1 MTAQGQP
8 PARRRFEVPARW
20 RIIAW
25 ILAVMTAG
33 LASVIVV
40 VDARLHT
47 QVDEQANN
55 QVNMAIREFHKFAS
69 DGRQGTPPGDTKE
82 LLHDF
87 LQLRYPPRGKVLY
100 GFTAGDPEVLTSR
113 GPDVPAAFSL
123 DDDPALSELV
133 KSQPAGVTETEYGT
147 IRWGHTE
154 VMTPEGASGQLVVLM
169 FTEPMS
175 QDVGRTTRLLIIVSA
190 ITLLLS
196 GVVAWLV
203 AGQILRPIRMVRSTA
218 AEITERDLT
227 RRIPVR
233 GSDDVADLATTF
245 NAMLDRLETAFATE
259 QRFVDDAGHELRTP
273 ITIIRGH
280 LELMGDDPQ
289 ERRATIALV
298 TQELDRMSRIVTDL
312 LLLAKAERPD
322 FVQLTPGVDVADMT
336 IELDNLVAPLGDR
349 RWGTI
354 EVAEGECA
362 LDRQRVIQAVLQLA
376 QNAVQHTRP
385 GDRIDLASSFVA
397 RSDGQRVLEL
407 TVTDDGPGIP
417 EAAQDRI
424 FRRFAHGHGDTTVP
438 APGHR
443 AGAGLGLAIVSAIA
457 EGHGGGVD
465 VTNVAGRGARFRLW
479 LPAGPAHE
487 PSVQQTRIDEAEGS
501 AGLMDDGPA
510 DGHVGIGEL
519 LDSADTSSTQDRSRH
534 GHNEEER

>member
-1 MTAQGQP
+1 MSPAAALTP
-8 PARRRFEVPARW
+8 PWRRLEVPARW

-25 ILAVMTAG
+25 ILAVMAAG

-47 QVDEQANN
+47 QVDQQANN
-55 QVNMAIREFHKFAS
+55 QVNTAILEFHKYATE
-69 DGRQGTPPGDTKE
+69 GRQGAPPDTKD

-100 GFTAGDPEVLTSR
+100 GYTTGDPEVLVSQ
-113 GPDVPAAFSL
+113 GPDVPPEFSL

-133 KSQPAGVTETEYGT
+133 RTQPSGVAETQYGT
-147 IRWGHTE
+147 IRWGHTNIT
-154 VMTPEGASGQLVVLM
+154 MGDGGGQLVVIM
-169 FTEPMS
+169 FTEPMNS
-175 QDVGRTTRLLIIVSA
+175 DVSRTTRLMIIVSA
-190 ITLLLS
+190 ITLVLS
-196 GVVAWLV
+196 GLVAWLV
-203 AGQILRPIRMVRSTA
+203 AGQILRPIRLVRSTA

-227 RRIPVR
+227 RRIPVHGR
-233 GSDDVADLATTF
+233 DDVADLATTF

-289 ERRATIALV
+289 ERQATIALV

-322 FVQLTPGVDVADMT
+322 FVQLTTPVDVADMT
-336 IELDNLVAPLGDR
+336 IELDNLVVPLGDR
-349 RWGTI
+349 RWGTT
-354 EVAEGECA
+354 EVAEGSCL

-376 QNAVQHTRP
+376 QNAVQHTKP
-385 GDRIDLASSFVA
+385 GDRIDLGSSFIT

-407 TVTDDGPGIP
+407 TVTDDGPGVP
-417 EAAQDRI
+417 EEAQDRI
-424 FRRFAHGHGDTTVP
+424 FRRFAHGHGDSSVP
-438 APGHR
+438 GSGHR

-457 EGHGGGVD
+457 EGHGGGVE
-465 VTNVAGRGARFRLW
+465 VSNVAGRGARFRLW
-479 LPAGPAHE
+479 LPATTESADE
-487 PSVQQTRIDEAEGS
+487 TPSETLIDEAGAALGLVDDTPDDTQVTIS
-501 AGLMDDGPA
+501 QLMDAGDTRTRDRDGK
-510 DGHVGIGEL
+510 
-519 LDSADTSSTQDRSRH
+519 
-534 GHNEEER
+534 EER